1 MNDFSFLGSYK
12 KFLGLCS
19 VLFIALG
26 ASMHAKSYLPKHES
40 ITLKN
45 GLQVVSVPL
54 TNKSGVIE
62 VDVLYKVGSRN
73 EIMGKSGI
81 AHMLEHLNFKSTKN
95 LKAGEFDKI
104 VKRFGGVSNASTSF
118 DVTRYFIK
126 TSQENLDKSLEL
138 FAETMGSLNL
148 KEDEFLPERQVVAE
162 ERLWRTDNSPIG
174 MLYFRFFNTAYIYH
188 SYHWTPIGFMEDIQN
203 WTLEDIK
210 HFHSL
215 YYQPKNAIVLVVGD
229 IDSKKVFELTKKH
242 FESLKNLDNKAIP
255 TPHTKEP
262 KQDGARMAVVHK
274 DGVQLEWIA
283 LGYKVPN
290 FKHKDQVALDAI
302 SILLSGGNS
311 SWLQKELVDKKRL
324 ASQAFSNNMQLQDES
339 VFLFIAGGNPNIK
352 AETLKQ
358 EIVALLE
365 KLKKGQITQEELDK
379 LKINQKADFI
389 SNLENSSDVA
399 GLFADYLVQ
408 NDIQGLTNYQQQ
420 FAELKISDLVRVA
433 NEYFKDSQS
442 TTVFLKP

>member
-1 MNDFSFLGSYK
+1 MKHFSVKRLLRLS
-12 KFLGLCS
+12 S
-19 VLFIALG
+19 VLLVTLG
-26 ASMHAKSYLPKHES
+26 ASMHAQSYLPKHES

-54 TNKSGVIE
+54 ENKTGVIE

-73 EIMGKSGI
+73 EVMGKSGI

-118 DVTRYFIK
+118 DITRYFIK
-126 TSQENLDKSLEL
+126 TSQANLDKSLEL

-162 ERLWRTDNSPIG
+162 ERRWRTDNSPIG
-174 MLYFRFFNTAYIYH
+174 MLYFRFFNTAYVYH
-188 SYHWTPIGFMEDIQN
+188 PYHWTPIGFMDDIQN
-203 WTLEDIK
+203 WTLKDIK
-210 HFHSL
+210 KFHSL

-229 IDSKKVFELTKKH
+229 VNSQKVFELSKKH
-242 FESLKNLDNKAIP
+242 FESLKNLDGKAIP
-255 TPHTKEP
+255 APYMKEP
-262 KQDGARMAVVHK
+262 KQDGARTAVVHK
-274 DGVQLEWIA
+274 DGVHLEWVA
-283 LGYKVPN
+283 LGYKVPD
-290 FKHKDQVALDAI
+290 FKHKDQVALDAL
-302 SILLSGGNS
+302 SKLLGEGKS
-311 SWLQKELVDKKRL
+311 SWLQSELVDKKRL
-324 ASQAFSNNMQLQDES
+324 ASQVFSHNMQLQDES
-339 VFLFIAGGNPNIK
+339 VFLFIAGGNPNVK
-352 AETLKQ
+352 AEALQK

-365 KLKKGQITQEELDK
+365 KLKKGEITQAELDK

-389 SNLENSSDVA
+389 SNLESSSDVA

-408 NDIQGLTNYQQQ
+408 NDIQGLTDYQQQ
-420 FAELKISDLVRVA
+420 FLDLKVSDLVRVA
-433 NEYFKDSQS
+433 NEYFKDTQS

>member
-1 MNDFSFLGSYK
+1 MKYFSVKRLLRLS
-12 KFLGLCS
+12 S
-19 VLFIALG
+19 VLLVTLG
-26 ASMHAKSYLPKHES
+26 ASMHAQSYLPKHES

-54 TNKSGVIE
+54 ENKTGVIE

-73 EIMGKSGI
+73 EVMGKSGI

-118 DVTRYFIK
+118 DITRYFIK
-126 TSQENLDKSLEL
+126 TSQANLDKSLEL

-162 ERLWRTDNSPIG
+162 ERRWRTDNSPIG
-174 MLYFRFFNTAYIYH
+174 MLYFRFFNTAYVYH
-188 SYHWTPIGFMEDIQN
+188 PYHWTPIGFMDDIQN
-203 WTLEDIK
+203 WTLKDIK
-210 HFHSL
+210 KFHSL

-229 IDSKKVFELTKKH
+229 VNSQKVFELSKKH
-242 FESLKNLDNKAIP
+242 FESLKNLDGKAIP
-255 TPHTKEP
+255 APYMKEP
-262 KQDGARMAVVHK
+262 KQDGARTAVVHK
-274 DGVQLEWIA
+274 DGVHLEWVA
-283 LGYKVPN
+283 LGYKVPD
-290 FKHKDQVALDAI
+290 FKHKDQVALDAL
-302 SILLSGGNS
+302 SKLLGEGKS
-311 SWLQKELVDKKRL
+311 SWLQSELVDKKRL
-324 ASQAFSNNMQLQDES
+324 ASQAFSHNMQLQDES
-339 VFLFIAGGNPNIK
+339 VFLFIAGGNPNVK
-352 AETLKQ
+352 AEALQK

-365 KLKKGQITQEELDK
+365 KLKKGEITQAELDK

-389 SNLENSSDVA
+389 SNLESSSDVA

-408 NDIQGLTNYQQQ
+408 NDIQGLTDYQQQ
-420 FAELKISDLVRVA
+420 FLDLKVSDLVRVA
-433 NEYFKDSQS
+433 NEYFKDTQS

>member
-1 MNDFSFLGSYK
+1 MKHFSVKRL
-12 KFLGLCS
+12 LGLSS
-19 VLFIALG
+19 VLLVTLG
-26 ASMHAKSYLPKHES
+26 ASMHAQSYLPKHES

-54 TNKSGVIE
+54 ENKTGVIE

-73 EIMGKSGI
+73 EVMGKSGI

-118 DVTRYFIK
+118 DITRYFIK
-126 TSQENLDKSLEL
+126 TSQANLDKSLEL

-162 ERLWRTDNSPIG
+162 ERRWRTDNSPIG
-174 MLYFRFFNTAYIYH
+174 MLYFRFFNTAYVYH
-188 SYHWTPIGFMEDIQN
+188 PYHWTPIGFMDDIQN
-203 WTLEDIK
+203 WTLKDIK
-210 HFHSL
+210 KFHSL

-229 IDSKKVFELTKKH
+229 VNSQKVFELSKKH
-242 FESLKNLDNKAIP
+242 FESLKNLDGKAIP
-255 TPHTKEP
+255 APYMKEP
-262 KQDGARMAVVHK
+262 KQDGARTAVVHK
-274 DGVQLEWIA
+274 DGVHLEWVA
-283 LGYKVPN
+283 LGYKVPD
-290 FKHKDQVALDAI
+290 FKHKDQVALDAL
-302 SILLSGGNS
+302 SKLLGEGKS
-311 SWLQKELVDKKRL
+311 SWLQSELVDKKRL
-324 ASQAFSNNMQLQDES
+324 ASQAFSHNMQLQDES
-339 VFLFIAGGNPNIK
+339 VFLFIAGGNPNVK
-352 AETLKQ
+352 AEALQK

-365 KLKKGQITQEELDK
+365 KLKKGEITQAELDK

-389 SNLENSSDVA
+389 SNLESSSDVA

-408 NDIQGLTNYQQQ
+408 NDIQGLTDYQQQ
-420 FAELKISDLVRVA
+420 FLDLKVSDLVRVA
-433 NEYFKDSQS
+433 NEYFKDTQS

>member
-1 MNDFSFLGSYK
+1 MKYFSSQRL
-12 KFLGLCS
+12 LRLCS
-19 VLFIALG
+19 VLLVILG
-26 ASMHAKSYLPKHES
+26 ASMHAQSYLPKHES
-40 ITLKN
+40 VTLKN

-54 TNKSGVIE
+54 ENKTGVIE

-73 EIMGKSGI
+73 EVMGKSGI

-118 DVTRYFIK
+118 DITRYFIK
-126 TSQENLDKSLEL
+126 TSEANLDKSLEL

-162 ERLWRTDNSPIG
+162 ERRWRTDNSPIG
-174 MLYFRFFNTAYIYH
+174 MLYFRFFNTAYVYH
-188 SYHWTPIGFMEDIQN
+188 PYHWTPIGFMDDIQN
-203 WTLEDIK
+203 WTLKDIK
-210 HFHSL
+210 KFHSL

-229 IDSKKVFELTKKH
+229 VNSQKVFELAKKH
-242 FESLKNLDNKAIP
+242 FESLKNLDEKAIP
-255 TPHTKEP
+255 TPYMKEP
-262 KQDGARMAVVHK
+262 KQDGARTAVVHK
-274 DGVQLEWIA
+274 DGVHLEWVA
-283 LGYKVPN
+283 LGYKVPA
-290 FKHKDQVALDAI
+290 FKHKDQVALDAL
-302 SILLSGGNS
+302 SRLLGEGKS
-311 SWLQKELVDKKRL
+311 SWLQSELVDKKRL
-324 ASQAFSNNMQLQDES
+324 ASQAFSHNMQLQDES

-352 AETLKQ
+352 AEDLQK

-365 KLKKGQITQEELDK
+365 KLKKGQITQAELDK

-389 SNLENSSDVA
+389 SNLESSSDVA

-408 NDIQGLTNYQQQ
+408 NDIQGLTDYQQQ
-420 FAELKISDLVRVA
+420 FLNLKVSDLVRVA
-433 NEYFKDSQS
+433 NEYFKDTQS

>member
-1 MNDFSFLGSYK
+1 MRYFSVKRLLRLS
-12 KFLGLCS
+12 S
-19 VLFIALG
+19 VLLVTLG
-26 ASMHAKSYLPKHES
+26 ASMHAQSYLPKHES

-54 TNKSGVIE
+54 ENKTGVIE

-73 EIMGKSGI
+73 EVMGKSGI

-118 DVTRYFIK
+118 DITRYFIK
-126 TSQENLDKSLEL
+126 TSQANLDKSLEL

-162 ERLWRTDNSPIG
+162 ERRWRTDNSPIG
-174 MLYFRFFNTAYIYH
+174 MLYFRFFNTAYVYH
-188 SYHWTPIGFMEDIQN
+188 PYHWTPIGFMDDIQN
-203 WTLEDIK
+203 WTLKDIK
-210 HFHSL
+210 KFHSL

-229 IDSKKVFELTKKH
+229 VNSQKVFELSKKH
-242 FESLKNLDNKAIP
+242 FESLKNLDGKTIP
-255 TPHTKEP
+255 TPYMKEP
-262 KQDGARMAVVHK
+262 KQDGARTAVVHK
-274 DGVQLEWIA
+274 DGVHLEWVA
-283 LGYKVPN
+283 LGYKVPD
-290 FKHKDQVALDAI
+290 FKHKDQVALDAL
-302 SILLSGGNS
+302 SKLLGEGKS
-311 SWLQKELVDKKRL
+311 SWLQSELVDKKRL
-324 ASQAFSNNMQLQDES
+324 ASQAFSHNMQLQDES
-339 VFLFIAGGNPNIK
+339 VFLFIAGGNPNVK
-352 AETLKQ
+352 AEALQK

-365 KLKKGQITQEELDK
+365 KLKKGEITQAELDK

-389 SNLENSSDVA
+389 SNLESSSDVA

-408 NDIQGLTNYQQQ
+408 NDIQGLTDYQQQ
-420 FAELKISDLVRVA
+420 FLDLKVSDLVRVA
-433 NEYFKDSQS
+433 NEYFKDTQS

>member
-1 MNDFSFLGSYK
+1 MKHFSVKRLLRLS
-12 KFLGLCS
+12 S
-19 VLFIALG
+19 VLLVTLG
-26 ASMHAKSYLPKHES
+26 ASMHAQSYLPKHES

-54 TNKSGVIE
+54 ENKTGVIE

-73 EIMGKSGI
+73 EVMGKSGI

-118 DVTRYFIK
+118 DITRYFIK
-126 TSQENLDKSLEL
+126 TSQANLDKSLEL

-162 ERLWRTDNSPIG
+162 ERRWRTDNSPIG
-174 MLYFRFFNTAYIYH
+174 MLYFRFFNTAYVYH
-188 SYHWTPIGFMEDIQN
+188 PYHWTPIGFMDDIQN
-203 WTLEDIK
+203 WTLKDIK
-210 HFHSL
+210 KFHSL

-229 IDSKKVFELTKKH
+229 VNSQKVFELSKKH
-242 FESLKNLDNKAIP
+242 FESLKNLDGKAIP
-255 TPHTKEP
+255 APYMKEP
-262 KQDGARMAVVHK
+262 KQDGARTAVVHK
-274 DGVQLEWIA
+274 DGVHLEWVA
-283 LGYKVPN
+283 LGYKVPD
-290 FKHKDQVALDAI
+290 FKHKDQVALDAL
-302 SILLSGGNS
+302 SKLLGEGKS
-311 SWLQKELVDKKRL
+311 SWLQSELVDKKRL
-324 ASQAFSNNMQLQDES
+324 ASQAFSHNMQLQDES
-339 VFLFIAGGNPNIK
+339 VFLFIAGGNPNVK
-352 AETLKQ
+352 AEALQK

-365 KLKKGQITQEELDK
+365 KLKKGEITQAELDK

-389 SNLENSSDVA
+389 SNLESSSDVA

-408 NDIQGLTNYQQQ
+408 NDIQGLTDYQQQ
-420 FAELKISDLVRVA
+420 FLDLKVSDLVRVA
-433 NEYFKDSQS
+433 NEYFKDTQS

>member
-1 MNDFSFLGSYK
+1 MKHFSVKRLLRLS
-12 KFLGLCS
+12 S
-19 VLFIALG
+19 VLLVTLG
-26 ASMHAKSYLPKHES
+26 ASMHAQSYLPKHES

-54 TNKSGVIE
+54 ENKTGVIE

-73 EIMGKSGI
+73 EVMGKSGI

-118 DVTRYFIK
+118 DITRYFIK
-126 TSQENLDKSLEL
+126 TSQANLDKSLEL

-162 ERLWRTDNSPIG
+162 ERRWRTDNSPIG
-174 MLYFRFFNTAYIYH
+174 MLYFRFFNTAYVYH
-188 SYHWTPIGFMEDIQN
+188 PYHWTPIGFMDDIQN
-203 WTLEDIK
+203 WTLKDIK
-210 HFHSL
+210 KFHSL

-229 IDSKKVFELTKKH
+229 VNSQKVFELSKKH
-242 FESLKNLDNKAIP
+242 FESLKNLDGKAIP
-255 TPHTKEP
+255 APYMKEP
-262 KQDGARMAVVHK
+262 KQDGARTAVVHK
-274 DGVQLEWIA
+274 DGVHLEWVA
-283 LGYKVPN
+283 LGYKVSA
-290 FKHKDQVALDAI
+290 FKHKDQVALDAL
-302 SILLSGGNS
+302 SRLLGEGKS
-311 SWLQKELVDKKRL
+311 SWLQSELVDKKRL
-324 ASQAFSNNMQLQDES
+324 ASQAFSHNMQLQDES
-339 VFLFIAGGNPNIK
+339 VFLFIAGGNPNVK
-352 AETLKQ
+352 AEALQK

-365 KLKKGQITQEELDK
+365 KLKKGEITQAELDK

-389 SNLENSSDVA
+389 SNLESSSDVA

-408 NDIQGLTNYQQQ
+408 NDIQGLTDYQRQ
-420 FAELKISDLVRVA
+420 FLDLKVSDLVRVA
-433 NEYFKDSQS
+433 NEYFKDTQS

>member
-1 MNDFSFLGSYK
+1 MKHFSVKRLLRLS
-12 KFLGLCS
+12 S
-19 VLFIALG
+19 VLLVTLG
-26 ASMHAKSYLPKHES
+26 ASMHAQSYLPKHES

-54 TNKSGVIE
+54 ENKTGVIE

-73 EIMGKSGI
+73 EVMGKSGI

-118 DVTRYFIK
+118 DITRYFIK
-126 TSQENLDKSLEL
+126 TSQANLDKSLEL

-162 ERLWRTDNSPIG
+162 ERRWRTDNSPIG
-174 MLYFRFFNTAYIYH
+174 MLYFRFFNTAYVYH
-188 SYHWTPIGFMEDIQN
+188 PYHWTPIGFMDDIQN
-203 WTLEDIK
+203 WTLKDIK
-210 HFHSL
+210 KFHSL

-229 IDSKKVFELTKKH
+229 VNSQKVFELSKKH
-242 FESLKNLDNKAIP
+242 FESLKNLDGKTIP
-255 TPHTKEP
+255 TPYMKEP
-262 KQDGARMAVVHK
+262 KQDGARTAVVHK
-274 DGVQLEWIA
+274 DGVHLEWVA
-283 LGYKVPN
+283 LGYKVPD
-290 FKHKDQVALDAI
+290 FKHKDQVALDAL
-302 SILLSGGNS
+302 SKLLGEGKS
-311 SWLQKELVDKKRL
+311 SWLQSELVDKKRL
-324 ASQAFSNNMQLQDES
+324 ASQAFSHNMQLQDES
-339 VFLFIAGGNPNIK
+339 VFLFIAGGNPNVK
-352 AETLKQ
+352 AEALQK

-365 KLKKGQITQEELDK
+365 KLKKGEITQAELDK

-389 SNLENSSDVA
+389 SNLESSSDVA

-408 NDIQGLTNYQQQ
+408 NDIQGLTDYQQQ
-420 FAELKISDLVRVA
+420 FLDLKVSDLVRVA
-433 NEYFKDSQS
+433 NEYFKDTQS

>member
-1 MNDFSFLGSYK
+1 MKHFSVKRLLRLS
-12 KFLGLCS
+12 S
-19 VLFIALG
+19 VLLVTLG
-26 ASMHAKSYLPKHES
+26 ASMHAQSYLPKHES

-54 TNKSGVIE
+54 ENKTGVIE

-73 EIMGKSGI
+73 EVMGKSGI

-118 DVTRYFIK
+118 DITRYFIK
-126 TSQENLDKSLEL
+126 TSQANLDKSLEL

-162 ERLWRTDNSPIG
+162 ERRWRTDNSPIG

-188 SYHWTPIGFMEDIQN
+188 PYHWTPIGFMDDIQN
-203 WTLEDIK
+203 WTLKDIK
-210 HFHSL
+210 KFHSL
-215 YYQPKNAIVLVVGD
+215 YYQPKNAIILVVGD
-229 IDSKKVFELTKKH
+229 VNSQKVFELAKKH
-242 FESLKNLDNKAIP
+242 FESLKNLDGKNIP
-255 TPHTKEP
+255 TPYMKEP
-262 KQDGARMAVVHK
+262 KQDGARTAVVHK
-274 DGVQLEWIA
+274 DGVHLEWVA
-283 LGYKVPN
+283 LGYKVPD
-290 FKHKDQVALDAI
+290 FKHKDQVALDAL
-302 SILLSGGNS
+302 SKLLGEGKS
-311 SWLQKELVDKKRL
+311 SWLQSELVDKKRL
-324 ASQAFSNNMQLQDES
+324 ASQAFSHNMQLQDES
-339 VFLFIAGGNPNIK
+339 VFLFIAGGNPNVK
-352 AETLKQ
+352 AEALQK

-365 KLKKGQITQEELDK
+365 KLKKGEITQAELDK

-389 SNLENSSDVA
+389 SNLESSSDVA

-408 NDIQGLTNYQQQ
+408 NDIQGLTDYQQQ
-420 FAELKISDLVRVA
+420 FLDLKVSDLVRVA
-433 NEYFKDSQS
+433 NEYFKDTQS